1 MPVENIQNNIWE
13 LNEMKY
19 YDEEEKKIIES
30 LENENW
36 IPSKNSD
43 SIAQRLQKY
52 AGAEM
57 QKKER
62 INIRVSAY
70 DLSLIKEK
78 AFEEGLPYQT
88 LISSVLHKYV
98 TGKLLDTETVREL
111 MKKDY

>member
-1 MPVENIQNNIWE
+1 
-13 LNEMKY
+13 MKY

-36 IPSKNSD
+36 VPSKNSD
-43 SIAQRLQKY
+43 SISKRLKNYAQV
-52 AGAEM
+52 EM

-88 LISSVLHKYV
+88 LIASVLHKFV
-98 TGKLLDTETVREL
+98 TGKLLDTDMVREL

>member
-1 MPVENIQNNIWE
+1 
-13 LNEMKY
+13 MKY

-36 IPSKNSD
+36 VPSKNSD
-43 SIAQRLQKY
+43 SISKRLKNYAQV
-52 AGAEM
+52 EM

-88 LISSVLHKYV
+88 LIASVLHKFV
-98 TGKLLDTETVREL
+98 TGKLLDTDMVREL
-111 MKKDY
+111 MKKDYN